1 MKYKKLRKKIKNET
15 STCKWLKW
23 FKWKRTCKDKNE
35 IPQD

>member
-1 MKYKKLRKKIKNET
+1 MKYKQLRKKFKNKY

-23 FKWKRTCKDKNE
+23 FKWKRTCKDKNY